1 MEVTK
6 SHRNDNN
13 NNSTLPR
20 IAVIGVG
27 GWGKN
32 HARVLRD
39 LGCLAAVC
47 DVEIARAK
55 EVASRCGIPQ
65 SYYSS
70 IDEMLEKETTTTAG
84 GGVGHAENNNNNKNK
99 HLDGCLICTPT
110 RTHAAVAKKVME
122 YGIHTFVE
130 KPMSFSSKECEE
142 MVAVAEKKKVILTS
156 GYVERF
162 NPAVSDTKKIIED
175 GKYGEPLM
183 IEFHRE
189 NRMPLHI
196 KDVGI
201 IYDTSVHDIDAAM
214 FLFGS
219 RPHVVFARAGKHQ
232 REFEDFATI
241 MLGFEG
247 QKVAIIASNWHT
259 PKKVRTFSAVCTD
272 GIITGDF
279 LSQEIKIDHAEATIS
294 PRRQFQEPLTLEL
307 KNFVE
312 AIAGK
317 TKIVVSA
324 NDATNVTRVA
334 EAALLSSNTGSP
346 VYLDLR

>member
-1 MEVTK
+1 MV
-6 SHRNDNN
+6 
-13 NNSTLPR
+13 STNGLKV
-20 IAVIGVG
+20 AVVGVG

-32 HARVLRD
+32 HARVLKD
-39 LGCLAAVC
+39 LGCLAAIC
-47 DVEIARAK
+47 DLDAARAK
-55 EVASRCGIPQ
+55 ELAGKYGAQ
-65 SYYSS
+65 SYSS
-70 IDEMLEKETTTTAG
+70 LDEMLDKEG
-84 GGVGHAENNNNNKNK
+84 
-99 HLDGCLICTPT
+99 LDGCLVCTPT
-110 RTHAAVAKKVME
+110 KTHAMVAKKVME
-122 YGIHTFVE
+122 HGVNAFVE

-142 MVAVAEKKKVILTS
+142 MMQVAEKKKLILTS

-162 NPAVSDTKKIIED
+162 NPAVSDTKKLIE
-175 GKYGEPLM
+175 GKMYGDPLM

-196 KDVGI
+196 QDVGI

-214 FLFGS
+214 FLFGN
-219 RPHVVFARAGKHQ
+219 RPHVVFARAGKHHHQ
-232 REFEDFATI
+232 FEDFATI

-279 LSQEIKIDHAEATIS
+279 LTQEIKIDHADATIT

-307 KNFVE
+307 KNFTE

-317 TKIVVSA
+317 TNIVVTAS
-324 NDATNVTRVA
+324 DATNVTRVA
-334 EAALLSSNTGSP
+334 EAAILSSNTGSP
-346 VYLDLR
+346 VYLDLK

>member
-1 MEVTK
+1 MVAGTK
-6 SHRNDNN
+6 
-13 NNSTLPR
+13 

-32 HARVLRD
+32 HVRVLKD

-47 DVEIARAK
+47 DVDAARAK
-55 EVASRCGIPQ
+55 DIGEKYGVPS
-65 SYYSS
+65 YSS
-70 IDEMLEKETTTTAG
+70 LDDMVSRER
-84 GGVGHAENNNNNKNK
+84 
-99 HLDGCLICTPT
+99 LDGCLVCTPT
-110 RTHAAVAKKVME
+110 KTHALVAKKMME
-122 YGIHTFVE
+122 RGINTFVE

-142 MVAVAEKKKVILTS
+142 MMAVAESNKVLLTS

-162 NPAVSDTKKIIED
+162 NPAVSDARKLIE
-175 GKYGEPLM
+175 GGMYGDPMM

-196 KDVGI
+196 KDVGV
-201 IYDTSVHDIDAAM
+201 IYDTSVHDIDTAM

-219 RPHVVFARAGKHQ
+219 RPNVVFARAGKRFHT
-232 REFEDFATI
+232 FEDFATI

-247 QKVAIIASNWHT
+247 QKVAIIASNWLT

-279 LSQEIKIDHAEATIS
+279 LTQEIRIDHAEATIT

-312 AIAGK
+312 SIEGK
-317 TKIVVSA
+317 SKLVVTPA
-324 NDATNVTRVA
+324 DATNVTRVA
-334 EAALLSSNTGSP
+334 EAAILSSNTGSP
-346 VYLDLR
+346 VYLDLK

>member
-1 MEVTK
+1 MVSK
-6 SHRNDNN
+6 
-13 NNSTLPR
+13 

-32 HARVLRD
+32 HARVLKE
-39 LGCLAAVC
+39 LGCLAAIC
-47 DVEIARAK
+47 DLDATRAK
-55 EVASRCGIPQ
+55 EIASKHGVQP
-65 SYYSS
+65 YSS
-70 IDEMLEKETTTTAG
+70 IEDMLEKER
-84 GGVGHAENNNNNKNK
+84 
-99 HLDGCLICTPT
+99 LDGCLVCTPT
-110 RTHAAVAKKVME
+110 KTHSAVAKKMME
-122 YGIHTFVE
+122 HGVNTFVE

-142 MVAVAEKKKVILTS
+142 MMQVAERKKVVLTS

-162 NPAVSDTKKIIED
+162 NPAVSDARKLIEA
-175 GKYGEPLM
+175 GMYGDPMM

-219 RPHVVFARAGKHQ
+219 RPNVVFARAGKRFHS
-232 REFEDFATI
+232 FEDFATI

-247 QKVAIIASNWHT
+247 QKVAIIASNWLT

-279 LSQEIKIDHAEATIS
+279 LTQEIRIDHAEATIT

-307 KNFVE
+307 KNFID
-312 AIAGK
+312 AIDGK
-317 TKIVVSA
+317 AKIVVTGA
-324 NDATNVTRVA
+324 DATNVTRVA
-334 EAALLSSNTGSP
+334 EAAILSSNTGSP
-346 VYLDLR
+346 VYLDLKP